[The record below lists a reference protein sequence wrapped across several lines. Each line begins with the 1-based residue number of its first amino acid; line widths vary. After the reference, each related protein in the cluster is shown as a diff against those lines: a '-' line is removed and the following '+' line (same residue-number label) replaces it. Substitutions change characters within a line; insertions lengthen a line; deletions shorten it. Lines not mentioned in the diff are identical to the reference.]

1 MKFTN
6 HFYLLSREEFY
17 RGLFPVCSA
26 RARSLRAEFSELSDN
41 SKFSDYLDYSE
52 FIFSR
57 SRNNQKI
64 LNCLKILKI
73 RNCQNILNCQKI
85 QLIKKQSEK
94 ILSENSELSEYL
106 KYFPCKNRAKYNYAK
121 LCIFIQ
127 QENNKNKTRKYLSY
141 HLFCGIIISTDEV
154 REKLTQKKIKKK

>member
-1 MKFTN
+1 MTFTN

-26 RARSLRAEFSELSDN
+26 RARSLRAEFSEFLDN
-41 SKFSDYLDYSE
+41 SKFSDNLDYSE
-52 FIFSR
+52 FIFPR
-57 SRNNQKI
+57 SRNCQKI

-73 RNCQNILNCQKI
+73 RNCQKI
-85 QLIKKQSEK
+85 QLIKKQGKK
-94 ILSENSELSEYL
+94 IFSENSELSEYL

-154 REKLTQKKIKKK
+154 RKKLTQKKN